1 MTHKTRNRLVIGI
14 LFSAILLI
22 GVACQAGSDAA
33 SNGDDC
39 VESYATV
46 TVQQSITV
54 PTDIPETESERVG
67 ETRVTPTAAEVVVA
81 PDAVAPTATTTLTVT
96 TEMTGAVACPFG
108 KVNDP
113 YPGTC
118 GRYVDA
124 NENGICDLSEPG
136 SGG

>member
-33 SNGDDC
+33 SNRDDC
-39 VESYATV
+39 VESCATV

-54 PTDIPETESERVG
+54 PTDTPEAESERVG
-67 ETRVTPTAAEVVVA
+67 ETRVTPTAAEVVVT
-81 PDAVAPTATTTLTVT
+81 PDAVTPTATTTLTVT

-113 YPGTC
+113 YPGNC

>member
-108 KVNDP
+108 EVNDP
-113 YPGTC
+113 YPGNC

>member
-22 GVACQAGSDAA
+22 GVACQAGPDAA
-33 SNGDDC
+33 SSRDDC
-39 VESYATV
+39 VESCATV

-54 PTDIPETESERVG
+54 PTDIPEAESERVG
-67 ETRVTPTAAEVVVA
+67 ETRVTPTAAEVVVTS
-81 PDAVAPTATTTLTVT
+81 DAVTPTATTTLTVT

-113 YPGTC
+113 YPGNC

>member
-81 PDAVAPTATTTLTVT
+81 SDAVAPTATTALTVT
-96 TEMTGAVACPFG
+96 AEMTGAVACPFG

-113 YPGTC
+113 YPGDC

>member
-67 ETRVTPTAAEVVVA
+67 ETRVTPTAAEVVVT
-81 PDAVAPTATTTLTVT
+81 PDAVTPTATTTLTVT

-113 YPGTC
+113 YPGNC

>member
-54 PTDIPETESERVG
+54 PTGTPEAESERVG

-113 YPGTC
+113 YPGNC

>member
-108 KVNDP
+108 EVNDP
-113 YPGTC
+113 YPGNC
-118 GRYVDA
+118 GRYVDV